1 MRYEFLIASRYL
13 RSRRKSAFISI
24 TTFFTAIGVMIGVA
38 ALTITIAVMSGFEGN
53 LRSRI
58 LSLSPHVQIARYG
71 GMTNCWVSTTRIYA
85 RLNRGWACGSA
96 RTAARSKSPV
106 RTLIKSCPAGS

>member
-1 MRYEFLIASRYL
+1 MRYELLIASRYL

-24 TTFFTAIGVMIGVA
+24 TTLFTAIGVMIGVA
-38 ALTITIAVMSGFEGN
+38 ALTITIAVMSGFEAN

-71 GMTNCWVSTTRIYA
+71 GMTNYMEVQDGASRLKGIGPLLAPRVVDVA
-85 RLNRGWACGSA
+85 R
-96 RTAARSKSPV
+96 
-106 RTLIKSCPAGS
+106 PAL